1 MGTVIEVNHLSYV
14 YPDGTQALDD
24 INLTVMAGEKVAF
37 IGGNGAGKSTLLL
50 HLNGI
55 LSGTGRIT
63 VDGLAMKKDNLPRIR
78 ALVGMVFQNPDDQ
91 LFSSTVFEDVAY
103 GPIYQGTERKELAGV
118 VSGALAAVEMSG
130 FEKRH
135 PYHLSSGEK
144 KRIAIATVLAMRPK
158 LVVLDE
164 PAAGLDPRAKRELVN
179 LLRRMEQTV
188 IIATHELDLVAAL
201 ADRVVVMKSG
211 KLVSEGSPDQ
221 ILTDLDLLNACGL
234 H

>member
-1 MGTVIEVNHLSYV
+1 MSVLDVEKLVKQYSSFRLNEVSFSLEQ
-14 YPDGTQALDD
+14 GKIT
-24 INLTVMAGEKVAF
+24 GF
-37 IGGNGAGKSTLLL
+37 IGRNGAGKSTLLL

-63 VDGLAMKKDNLPRIR
+63 VDGLVMKKDNLPRIR

-130 FEKRH
+130 FEKRQ
-135 PYHLSSGEK
+135 PYHLSGGEK
-144 KRIAIATVLAMRPK
+144 KRIAIATVLSMRPK
-158 LVVLDE
+158 LLVLDE

-179 LLRRMEQTV
+179 LLGRMEQTV

-201 ADRVVVMKSG
+201 ADRVLVMKSG

-221 ILTDLDLLNACGL
+221 ILTDLALLNACGL